1 MNTKIMYWSRHIL
14 WRHLICGFFSLFA
27 IFPVF
32 FMATTALDKFGQ
44 LSTTRLIPSSLSFDN
59 FTRLFDY
66 EEGAFF
72 LWMRNGV
79 SISFAIAILNLFI
92 GTSAAYAISR
102 YKFYGRRNLLM
113 IVVLMGMFPTLL
125 SLTTLY
131 LIMSSIGDAIPG
143 IGVGTRLGLILLFA
157 GGALSVGTWFLKNYI
172 DSIPIELD
180 DAAKMDGAHHFYI
193 FVRIVVPLCAPVL
206 AIQTLFGFL
215 GGLNE
220 YLITAI
226 ILGKEKEVTT
236 VAVGMQTFLTTN
248 AQNWGAFAAG
258 ASIITFPVIGLF
270 IYLQKYIAA
279 GLTAGAV
286 NS

>member
-1 MNTKIMYWSRHIL
+1 MQKKIKFWTFHIL
-14 WRHLICGFFSLFA
+14 WRHIICGFFAFFA
-27 IFPVF
+27 VFPVF
-32 FMATTALDKFGQ
+32 FMATAALDKYGQ
-44 LSTTRLIPSSLSFDN
+44 LSTGRIIPSSLSFDN
-59 FTRLFDY
+59 FTRLFEY
-66 EEGAFF
+66 EDGAFF
-72 LWMRNGV
+72 IWMRNAI
-79 SISFAIAILNLFI
+79 SISIAIALLNLFV

-113 IVVLMGMFPTLL
+113 IVVLLGMFPTLL

-131 LIMSSIGDAIPG
+131 LTMSSIGDAIPA
-143 IGVGTRLGLILLFA
+143 IGVGTRLGLILLFT

-172 DSIPIELD
+172 DSIPTELD

-193 FVRIVVPLCAPVL
+193 FARIVVPLCAPVL

-226 ILGKEKEVTT
+226 ILGTERNVTT
-236 VAVGMQTFLTTN
+236 VAVGMQSFLTQN

-258 ASIITFPVIGLF
+258 ACIITFPVIGLF
-270 IYLQKYIAA
+270 IYLQKHIAA

>member
-1 MNTKIMYWSRHIL
+1 MHKKIKFWTYHIL
-14 WRHLICGFFSLFA
+14 WRHIICGFFALFA

-32 FMATTALDKFGQ
+32 FMATAALDKYGQ
-44 LSTTRLIPSSLSFDN
+44 LSTSRIIPSSLSFDN
-59 FTRLFDY
+59 FSRLFEY
-66 EEGAFF
+66 EDGAFF
-72 LWMRNGV
+72 IWMRNAI
-79 SISFAIAILNLFI
+79 SISIAIALLNLFV

-102 YKFYGRRNLLM
+102 YRFYGRRNLLM
-113 IVVLMGMFPTLL
+113 IVVLLGMFPTLL

-131 LIMSSIGDAIPG
+131 LTMSSIGDAIPG
-143 IGVGTRLGLILLFA
+143 IGVGTRLGLILLFT

-172 DSIPIELD
+172 DSIPTELD

-193 FVRIVVPLCAPVL
+193 FARIVVPLCAPVL

-226 ILGKEKEVTT
+226 ILGTERNVTT
-236 VAVGMQTFLTTN
+236 VAVGMQSFLTQN

-270 IYLQKYIAA
+270 IYLQKHIAA